1 MANFWPLHHYNQCM
15 GENRRKTLSTARG
28 RGGVSTWY
36 FHQIQV
42 GMWAKL
48 WVMSH
53 LFVCFVAL
61 VIQGG
66 AMAKFWPLHHYNQCM
81 GENRRKTLSTARGR
95 GGVSTWYFHQIQVG
109 MWAKLWDM
117 SHLFVCFVAL
127 VIQGGAMAKFWPLHH
142 YNQCMGENRRKTL
155 STARGRGGVSTWY
168 FHQIQVGMWAKL
180 WVMSHLFVCFV
191 ALVIQGGAM
200 AKFWPLHHYNQCM
213 GENRRKTLSTARG
226 RGGVSTW
233 YFHQIQVGM
242 WAKLWDMSHLFV
254 CFVALVIQG
263 GAMAKFWPLH
273 HYNQCMGENRRKTLS
288 TARGRGGVST
298 WYFHQIQVGMWAKL
312 WVMSHLFVCFVALV
326 IQGGAMA
333 KFWALHHYNQCMGEN
348 RRKTLSTARGRGGVS
363 TWYFHQIQV
372 GMWAKLWDMSHLFV
386 CFVALVIQSGAM
398 AKFWALHH
406 YNQCMGE
413 NRRKTLSTARG
424 RGGVSTWYF
433 HQIQVGMWAK
443 LWDMSHLFVC
453 MN

>member
-1 MANFWPLHHYNQCM
+1 MVLWANFGHCTTTVNVWERI
-15 GENRRKTLSTARG
+15 GEKHLAPPCTPRG
-28 RGGVSTWY
+28 RGGLSTWY

-48 WVMSH
+48 WDMSH

-66 AMAKFWPLHHYNQCM
+66 AVAKFWPLHHYNQCM

-127 VIQGGAMAKFWPLHH
+127 VIQGGAVAKFWPLHH

-155 STARGRGGVSTWY
+155 STARGRV
-168 FHQIQVGMWAKL
+168 
-180 WVMSHLFVCFV
+180 
-191 ALVIQGGAM
+191 
-200 AKFWPLHHYNQCM
+200 
-213 GENRRKTLSTARG
+213 
-226 RGGVSTW
+226 GVSTW

-273 HYNQCMGENRRKTLS
+273 HYNQCGKSL
-288 TARGRGGVST
+288 
-298 WYFHQIQVGMWAKL
+298 
-312 WVMSHLFVCFVALV
+312 
-326 IQGGAMA
+326 
-333 KFWALHHYNQCMGEN
+333 
-348 RRKTLSTARGRGGVS
+348 
-363 TWYFHQIQV
+363 
-372 GMWAKLWDMSHLFV
+372 
-386 CFVALVIQSGAM
+386 
-398 AKFWALHH
+398 
-406 YNQCMGE
+406 
-413 NRRKTLSTARG
+413 
-424 RGGVSTWYF
+424 
-433 HQIQVGMWAK
+433 
-443 LWDMSHLFVC
+443 
-453 MN
+453 